1 MHLFRHDAVLC
12 NAHQGRGRVRLDKI
26 AAKFKERLKITGR
39 LLIGMFLFVVIVSVV
54 MHIVYIPSVTNIL
67 SVSVVNSLLADH
79 SGSGSE
85 QALSAT

>member
-1 MHLFRHDAVLC
+1 MALALMMTSTP
-12 NAHQGRGRVRLDKI
+12 
-26 AAKFKERLKITGR
+26 AAGTLP
-39 LLIGMFLFVVIVSVV
+39 LIQLVPSFQL
-54 MHIVYIPSVTNIL
+54 PSVTNIL